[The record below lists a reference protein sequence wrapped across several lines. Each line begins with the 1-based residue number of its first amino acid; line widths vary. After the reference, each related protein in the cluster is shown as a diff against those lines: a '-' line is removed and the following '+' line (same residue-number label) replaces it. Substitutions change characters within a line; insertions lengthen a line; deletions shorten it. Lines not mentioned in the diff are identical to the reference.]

1 MIAKKKETVGN
12 GINQAISDL
21 YAATISGYV
30 VPDIIKLD
38 LDLRG
43 KPVSHQRGV

>member
-12 GINQAISDL
+12 GINQAISNL

-30 VPDIIKLD
+30 VPDIIKLNSTCGAS
-38 LDLRG
+38 R
-43 KPVSHQRGV
+43 